1 MSYIEK
7 FVLPEEYSINFDFL
21 KQLQPVTQDTIK
33 LFGKTH
39 KVPRFQ
45 QTYGF
50 DYKFSSITAVALP
63 IPEEFSQLV
72 NFFNE
77 KYKCN
82 FNGMLINWYCY
93 YIGMHS
99 DDEKQI
105 KTLNPKNSPIVTIS
119 FGESRKFVTEEK
131 VSKNKETFIMNDKDV
146 IVMCGEFQKTHKHG
160 IPKQLKV
167 KNLRISVTL
176 RCFQ

>member
-1 MSYIEK
+1 MSYIER
-7 FVLPEEYSINFDFL
+7 FSIPDEISPSFRYL
-21 KQLQPVTQDTIK
+21 ESIQPLTQDTIT

-39 KVPRFQ
+39 NVPRYQ
-45 QTYGF
+45 QAYGV
-50 DYKFSSITAVALP
+50 DYKFSNITTVALP
-63 IPEEFSQLV
+63 IPEEFSQLI

-82 FNGMLINWYCY
+82 FNGMLINWYPDGNY

-105 KTLNPKNSPIVTIS
+105 IKNSPIVTIS
-119 FGESRKFVTEEK
+119 FGESRKFVIEEK

-167 KNLRISVTL
+167 KKMRISVTL